1 MVITY
6 KMRLVEWC
14 ERQSDPYET
23 MNSISNIA
31 FVIAHLFAPETKSGW
46 LITIVAVGSFY
57 FHVSGSYLGE
67 LTDELSMSILAYFYY
82 VDVYRHSGAY
92 AALTTLIWTLY
103 IAIGAYSIFIAFF
116 LCQILAPVY
125 IITFC
130 VRKTPRQKMNLLKAL
145 FCISVAA
152 YCWGYERYLH
162 AHGLCPVYMED
173 PRYYL
178 HSYWHICTALAHY
191 HFMLVIHPCPYSKWQ
206 STGSVREITTA

>member
-67 LTDELSMSILAYFYY
+67 LTDELAMSLLAYFYF
-82 VDVYRHSGAY
+82 VDVYGPSNVY
-92 AALTTLIWTLY
+92 AVLTSIVWIIY
-103 IAIGAYSIFIAFF
+103 IIHCTYSIFVTFF
-116 LCQILAPVY
+116 LLQMLAPVY
-125 IITFC
+125 IVTIHT
-130 VRKTPRQKMNLLKAL
+130 RKTPQQKMDLLKAL
-145 FCISVAA
+145 VFISVAV

-162 AHGLCPVYMED
+162 ANNLCPVYVED

-178 HSYWHICTALAHY
+178 HSYWHIGTALAHY
-191 HFMLVIHPCPYSKWQ
+191 HFMLVIHPQ
-206 STGSVREITTA
+206 LQLLNTVSVR

>member
-67 LTDELSMSILAYFYY
+67 LTDELAMSLLAYFYF
-82 VDVYRHSGAY
+82 VDVYGPSNVY
-92 AALTTLIWTLY
+92 AVLTSIVWIIYIMHWT
-103 IAIGAYSIFIAFF
+103 YSIFVTFF
-116 LCQILAPVY
+116 LLQMLAPVY
-125 IITFC
+125 IVTIHT
-130 VRKTPRQKMNLLKAL
+130 RKTPQQKMDLLKAL
-145 FCISVAA
+145 VFISVAV

-162 AHGLCPVYMED
+162 ANNLCPVYVED

-178 HSYWHICTALAHY
+178 HSYWH
-191 HFMLVIHPCPYSKWQ
+191 K
-206 STGSVREITTA
+206 